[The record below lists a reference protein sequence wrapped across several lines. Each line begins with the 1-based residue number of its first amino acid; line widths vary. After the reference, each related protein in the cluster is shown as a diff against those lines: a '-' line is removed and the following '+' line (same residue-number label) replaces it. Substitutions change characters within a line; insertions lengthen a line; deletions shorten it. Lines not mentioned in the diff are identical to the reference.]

1 MTYRTQRS
9 SLSSASSAS
18 SALQPADP
26 SSAATPSEGRLR
38 PAPGRLRRPASQL
51 GARAVAL
58 TATLGAV
65 ALALG
70 ATACAGGSASD
81 ASFAGGTSSQGG
93 SAMGA
98 SNDSSPASTGGSGST
113 GLSQAGAQDFG
124 LFRQILADGGI
135 PAPQTLDDLGFF
147 AEHKIDFPAADCGH
161 DVCVHGQLGVL
172 GNMITGS
179 NCTLVQIGMNT
190 PIDVSEMDRPPLHLV
205 LAVDTSGSM
214 EGNAIEY
221 VKAGLERM
229 IDALEPTD
237 RVSLVTYSTTATVV
251 LEDVAA
257 TEELQLVEAFRA
269 IHANGYT
276 NLYAGMFDAFELAR
290 TYQDT
295 SWQNRVVLLSDG
307 VATVGIQETAK
318 MRSLAAGYAR
328 SGIGITTIGLGD
340 DFDIEVMRDLAEVG
354 AGNFYFLEDA
364 AAVQEVFTDE
374 VKTFLWPV
382 ANDVVIDL
390 QVGEGYR
397 LGRVYGT
404 HGFTGDE
411 TGGMIEIP
419 SLFLAGRTDASAPI
433 EEGRRGG
440 GGSILVELIPL
451 PDGESAADPYVV
463 LDMDSGWS
471 DPLSGLPLEASHS
484 IRNTELPGVLVEGGL
499 FDNPM
504 VEKGFVMLN
513 VFVAFQLAAELASD
527 SDYPAARGILE
538 ALQPALEAWLA
549 DNPDPDIQDDLI
561 YVDLFIDNLVEAESQ
576 LSVNFPPAPQPLEPW
591 PSGD

>member
-1 MTYRTQRS
+1 MTIHMNH
-9 SLSSASSAS
+9 LSSRLLALVGVAALAVGASACGSG
-18 SALQPADP
+18 
-26 SSAATPSEGRLR
+26 SAAAGFGTGGGADSGAAFAPSAEQN
-38 PAPGRLRRPASQL
+38 A
-51 GARAVAL
+51 
-58 TATLGAV
+58 AT
-65 ALALG
+65 
-70 ATACAGGSASD
+70 GGSA
-81 ASFAGGTSSQGG
+81 
-93 SAMGA
+93 
-98 SNDSSPASTGGSGST
+98 

-124 LFRQILADGGI
+124 LFRQILDDGGI
-135 PAPQTLDDLGFF
+135 PAPETLDDLGFF
-147 AEHKIDFPAADCGH
+147 AEHKIDYPAADCGQ
-161 DVCVHGQLGVL
+161 DVCVHGMLGVL

-190 PIDVSEMDRPPLHLV
+190 PIDVNEMERPPLHLV

-214 EGNAIEY
+214 EGDAMEY

-229 IDALEPTD
+229 IDALEPDD
-237 RVSLVTYSTTATVV
+237 RVSLVRYGTHATVM
-251 LEDVAA
+251 LEDVPAA
-257 TEELQLVEAFRA
+257 DELTLVEAFRSLKA
-269 IHANGYT
+269 QGYT
-276 NLYAGMFDAFELAR
+276 NLYEGMFEAFELAS
-290 TYQDT
+290 TYQNT

-307 VATVGIQETAK
+307 VATTGIQSTPK
-318 MRSLAAGYAR
+318 MKSLAASYAR
-328 SGIGITTIGLGD
+328 QGIGITTIGLGD

-364 AAVQEVFTDE
+364 SAVQEVFTDE

-390 QVGEGYR
+390 EVGEGYR

-404 HGFTGDE
+404 HGFIGDE
-411 TGGMIEIP
+411 TGGRIEIP

-440 GGSILVELIPL
+440 GGGILVELIPL
-451 PDGESAADPYVV
+451 PDGDTAADPYVV
-463 LDMDSGWS
+463 LGMDTDWS
-471 DPLSGLPLEASHS
+471 DPLSGLPLQAANT
-484 IRNTELPGVLVEGGL
+484 ITNTELPGVTVEGGQ

-513 VFVAFQLAAELASD
+513 VFVAFQMASELASD

-538 ALQPALEAWLA
+538 ALQPELETWLA
-549 DNPDPDIQDDLI
+549 DNPDPDIEDDLT

-576 LSVNFPPAPQPLEPW
+576 LNVNFPPAPQPLEPW